1 MEQPLSAATMMMSP
15 DDMLRAYAERRRTG
29 GGVMSPPG
37 SPAPAPM
44 SMPIPVPAP
53 APAPVSASTMMPAT
67 MSMPVPVTVPAPAAT
82 GSPMSSPMRVLYAP
96 TGEMGAHRSSGS
108 LSSGSGSVT
117 GSDNN
122 PFRKSMAGKSVDT
135 QGADE
140 DAHFG
145 DAS

>member
-1 MEQPLSAATMMMSP
+1 
-15 DDMLRAYAERRRTG
+15 
-29 GGVMSPPG
+29 MSPPG

-53 APAPVSASTMMPAT
+53 APASTMMPAT
-67 MSMPVPVTVPAPAAT
+67 MSMPVPVTVPAPAASAT
-82 GSPMSSPMRVLYAP
+82 GMIGSPVSSQMRVLYAP

-135 QGADE
+135 QCADE

>member
-1 MEQPLSAATMMMSP
+1 
-15 DDMLRAYAERRRTG
+15 
-29 GGVMSPPG
+29 MSPPG
-37 SPAPAPM
+37 SPAPATM

-53 APAPVSASTMMPAT
+53 APVNVSTMMPAT

-82 GSPMSSPMRVLYAP
+82 GSPVSSQMRVLYAP
-96 TGEMGAHRSSGS
+96 STSMNDVGAHRSSGS

-135 QGADE
+135 QCADE

>member
-37 SPAPAPM
+37 SPAPM

-53 APAPVSASTMMPAT
+53 APASTMMPAT

-82 GSPMSSPMRVLYAP
+82 GSPVSSQMRVLYAP
-96 TGEMGAHRSSGS
+96 STSMNDVGAHRSSGS

-135 QGADE
+135 QCADE

>member
-37 SPAPAPM
+37 SPAPM
-44 SMPIPVPAP
+44 SMPIPVP

-82 GSPMSSPMRVLYAP
+82 GSPVSSPMRVLYAP
-96 TGEMGAHRSSGS
+96 TGEMGTHRSSGS

-122 PFRKSMAGKSVDT
+122 PFRKSMASKSVDT
-135 QGADE
+135 QCADE

>member
-37 SPAPAPM
+37 SPAPM

-53 APAPVSASTMMPAT
+53 APAST
-67 MSMPVPVTVPAPAAT
+67 MSMPIPVTVPAPAAT
-82 GSPMSSPMRVLYAP
+82 GSPVSSQMRVLYAP
-96 TGEMGAHRSSGS
+96 SSTSMNDVGAHRSSGS
-108 LSSGSGSVT
+108 LSSGSGSLSGAGS

-122 PFRKSMAGKSVDT
+122 PFRKSMASKRVDT
-135 QGADE
+135 QCADE

-145 DAS
+145 DVS